1 MNNSLYE
8 APQSDVQMSEPTGS
22 RFWIVARWIA
32 LLQYIVLWLLAMAF
46 SMLSYLSTQFSAS
59 NSDIPF
65 MVFWGAVSA
74 IVVVLPA
81 YMVAPKAKFIVA
93 SMTYGV
99 GFLISLQLTYFAIS
113 ISSFG
118 FESILISI
126 SAGAAFVGGGLLL
139 LALRAISRAKLK
151 SDTPLRLNPDVPP
164 VQ

>member
-1 MNNSLYE
+1 MPMNNSLYE
-8 APQSDVQMSEPTGS
+8 SPQSDVQVSEPTGS
-22 RFWIVARWIA
+22 RFWIVVRWIA
-32 LLQYIVLWLLAMAF
+32 LLPAIYLSWWLAMAI
-46 SMLSYLSTQFSAS
+46 SMLFYLSTRFDDP
-59 NSDIPF
+59 NRDVMV
-65 MVFWGAVSA
+65 MVFGGLVSA
-74 IVVVLPA
+74 IAVVLTA

-139 LALRAISRAKLK
+139 LALRAISRAKFK
-151 SDTPLRLNPDVPP
+151 SDTPTQVES
-164 VQ
+164 